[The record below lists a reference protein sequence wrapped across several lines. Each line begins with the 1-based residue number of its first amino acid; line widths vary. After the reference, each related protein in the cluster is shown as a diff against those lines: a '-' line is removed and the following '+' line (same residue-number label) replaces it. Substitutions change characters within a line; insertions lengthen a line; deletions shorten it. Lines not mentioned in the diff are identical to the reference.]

1 MTGEKA
7 AAPAKMA
14 AKKALPPKEL
24 SPEEQAITQAMTA
37 RKKD

>member
-14 AKKALPPKEL
+14 TKKALPPKEL
-24 SPEEQAITQAMTA
+24 SLEDQTITQAMAA
-37 RKKD
+37 RMKE